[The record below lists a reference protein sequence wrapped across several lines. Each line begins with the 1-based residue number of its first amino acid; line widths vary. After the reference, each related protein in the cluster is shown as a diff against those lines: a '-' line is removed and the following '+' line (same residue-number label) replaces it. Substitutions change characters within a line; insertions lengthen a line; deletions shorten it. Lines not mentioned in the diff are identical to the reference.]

1 MTNHWEG
8 DEHLRY
14 FNDQA
19 GVTAGEV
26 VEAKVHR
33 FSKNDDGSIG
43 LDTGRALACHRTVPV
58 VATEDDEGLLG

>member
-1 MTNHWEG
+1 MSTYG
-8 DEHLRY
+8 ISMIKLD
-14 FNDQA
+14 A
-19 GVTAGEV
+19 TAGEV